1 MLTKVQT
8 LWWSIYKDRGLTL
21 VTVYPNDFLG
31 QSRTTLMT
39 IHFKAAI
46 EIQVK
51 KQINLDTT
59 QQQTETFKN
68 PHGNFG

>member
-1 MLTKVQT
+1 M
-8 LWWSIYKDRGLTL
+8 
-21 VTVYPNDFLG
+21 TVYPNDFLG

-39 IHFKAAI
+39 IPFKAAI

-68 PHGNFG
+68 PHANFG

>member
-1 MLTKVQT
+1 M
-8 LWWSIYKDRGLTL
+8 
-21 VTVYPNDFLG
+21 TVYPNDFLG
-31 QSRTTLMT
+31 QFRTTLMT